1 MSRLSFV
8 IYILLFFICLFIYKY
23 LFLVTVCKMS
33 LFRTLQVMNVDVDET
48 VIRNQIHI
56 KGINTPETKQEGRKK
71 AYHET
76 ITTYWKQGILYKT
89 NLYFAKFLKEPP
101 LNSYKK
107 GIKGEAQK
115 GQDQPPLTFCL
126 PGVVNR

>member
-1 MSRLSFV
+1 
-8 IYILLFFICLFIYKY
+8 
-23 LFLVTVCKMS
+23 MS
-33 LFRTLQVMNVDVDET
+33 LFRILQVMNVDVDET

-56 KGINTPETKQEGRKK
+56 KGINTPETKQEGGKK
-71 AYHET
+71 AYHDT